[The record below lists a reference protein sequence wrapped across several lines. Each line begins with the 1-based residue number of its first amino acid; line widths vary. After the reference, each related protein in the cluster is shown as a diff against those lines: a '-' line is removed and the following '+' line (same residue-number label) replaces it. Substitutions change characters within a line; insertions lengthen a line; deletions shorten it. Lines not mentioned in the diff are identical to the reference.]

1 MTTPCRITQHAASTK
16 GRRDELGHAT
26 IAAVGE
32 DASVP
37 LAQDLDLGPPIVD
50 WIVAIPGAARN
61 RRKDREITTT
71 HQYLCVAGVTVVLGL
86 RGMRVVPRW
95 NQRSVD
101 DPRPAPV
108 MTTRPADERSK
119 SRCDRRDDPMRRR
132 LRDLEHRGELANR
145 QVRSQRDA
153 GDQHSVTK
161 RARPRSSTSALGWK
175 SAHHER
181 ELTAVDRGE

>member
-1 MTTPCRITQHAASTK
+1 M
-16 GRRDELGHAT
+16 
-26 IAAVGE
+26 
-32 DASVP
+32 P

-95 NQRSVD
+95 NQRSVY
-101 DPRPAPV
+101 DPRPTAV
-108 MTTRPADERSK
+108 TTRQPTGEGGK
-119 SRCDRRDDPMRRR
+119 FGCDRRDDPMRRR
-132 LRDLEHRGELANR
+132 LRNLEHHGELANR